1 MNELTSNV
9 NWLAVIIG
17 TIVSFIIGWLWYSPI
32 LFGKKWAEGSGVEL
46 GTASSMPVAAM
57 VTQLV
62 STFFLALLVGV
73 TAAQNALATI
83 ILIVLTIAGFVMSVG
98 LFVKKSTFAILV
110 DGGFIVIMG
119 VVMIIIQGIF

>member
-9 NWLAVIIG
+9 NWLAVIVG
-17 TIVSFIIGWLWYSPI
+17 TIVSFLIGWLWYSPI

-46 GTASSMPVAAM
+46 GNSSSMPVAAM
-57 VTQLV
+57 VTQLI
-62 STFFLALLVGV
+62 STFFLALLVGI

-98 LFVKKSTFAILV
+98 LFVKKSNFAILV
-110 DGGFIVIMG
+110 DGGFILIMG
-119 VVMIIIQGIF
+119 VVMVIIQGIF

>member
-62 STFFLALLVGV
+62 STFFLALLVGI

-98 LFVKKSTFAILV
+98 LFVKKSTFAVLV
-110 DGGFIVIMG
+110 DGGFIVTMG
-119 VVMIIIQGIF
+119 VVMVIIQGIF

>member
-83 ILIVLTIAGFVMSVG
+83 ILIVLTVAGFVMSVG

>member
-62 STFFLALLVGV
+62 STFFLALLVGI
-73 TAAQNALATI
+73 TAAQNALTTI

-98 LFVKKSTFAILV
+98 LFVKKSTFAVLV

>member
-98 LFVKKSTFAILV
+98 LFVKKSTFAVLV